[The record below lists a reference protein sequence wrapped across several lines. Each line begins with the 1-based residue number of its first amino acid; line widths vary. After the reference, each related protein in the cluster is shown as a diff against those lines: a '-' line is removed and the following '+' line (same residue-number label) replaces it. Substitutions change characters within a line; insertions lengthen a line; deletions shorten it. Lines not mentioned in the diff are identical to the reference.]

1 MNPEEKEA
9 LKDEILKEIRFDIS
23 ELKQKVSN
31 LSFYYDKTLSSFEQ
45 LLLENIKAI
54 TDDYNFI
61 KANYNNN
68 CLSCLRRNK

>member
-9 LKDEILKEIRFDIS
+9 LKEEILKELRFDIS

-45 LLLENIKAI
+45 LLLENIKTI
-54 TDDYNFI
+54 TDDYNCI
-61 KANYNNN
+61 KANYNTNWLN
-68 CLSCLRRNK
+68 CLRRK